1 MQLKRDPY
9 THDITRMDFLSG
21 STQKMKV
28 ANLNKIRIIIS
39 DTRSKR
45 NAAGYDMKK

>member
-1 MQLKRDPY
+1 M
-9 THDITRMDFLSG
+9 TITRMDFLSG

-28 ANLNKIRIIIS
+28 SNLNKIRIIIS

-45 NAAGYDMKK
+45 NAAGDDMKK